1 MEKFEFLI
9 GDWNLEYKIP
19 KSSFS
24 EAKTGSAFGTI
35 KRALDDKY
43 VFFDYESHI
52 EGETGGAHGIFAWDE
67 KTQIYRYW
75 WFESSGAFMTAS
87 CNFTDENT
95 LFMIW
100 HNSLLIQTF
109 KKVNKN
115 KIILSMKSAASE
127 NKFDLILEVILTR
140 K

>member
-9 GDWNLEYKIP
+9 GSWNLEYNIP

-24 EAKTGSAFGTI
+24 TAKTGTGAGTF

-43 VFFDYESHI
+43 VFFDYESNI
-52 EGETGGAHGIFAWDE
+52 EGESGGAHGIFAWDE

-75 WFESSGAFMTAS
+75 WFESSGAYMEAT
-87 CNFTDENT
+87 CNFTDDNT
-95 LFMIW
+95 LFMNW

-115 KIILSMKSAASE
+115 KVVLHMSNATSE
-127 NKFDLILEVILTR
+127 NQFELVLEVILKR